1 VRQGE
6 QTVLQEFKNCQHF
19 DLKKSRQEAVVR
31 HDWTYCR
38 RIPVIDVVVSAQRRT
53 LRARPCTLAT
63 SAKAETEE
71 IATPRKPRIS
81 CRHC

>member
-38 RIPVIDVVVSAQRRT
+38 RIPVIDVVVSAQRRR
-53 LRARPCTLAT
+53 LRAPTCLLAT
-63 SAKAETEE
+63 SAGTTA
-71 IATPRKPRIS
+71 IWF
-81 CRHC
+81 